1 MSQVEKKAGTTA
13 WTGSWRA
20 PYGRYGTSDHR
31 NAVRAQ
37 RRRDRRELR
46 KEIDSARSR

>member
-1 MSQVEKKAGTTA
+1 MAEVQKKAGTVA

-46 KEIDSARSR
+46 KEIDARHR

>member
-1 MSQVEKKAGTTA
+1 MSQAKKAGTTA
-13 WTGSWRA
+13 WTGSWRL
-20 PYGRYGTSDHR
+20 PTGTADHR

-46 KEIDSARSR
+46 KEIDSAHSR

>member
-1 MSQVEKKAGTTA
+1 MSQAKKAGTTA
-13 WTGSWRA
+13 WTGSWRL
-20 PYGRYGTSDHR
+20 PTGTADHHR

-46 KEIDSARSR
+46 KEIDSAHSR